1 MLLGLG
7 TGLASPSVYG
17 PPAEDKTRRDKTR
30 QDKTTWYPRPLPKTF
45 GNNPHQVL
53 EASKCGVGGNSVQ
66 RLGQAPDPMPKKKKK
81 NYLLQKYSKLSLFV
95 VKQLS
100 LVPNEISLETHF
112 YKKSML
118 LFFIWGTYL
127 RVSSHVKLLNH
138 YSFLYSSDGVTLAS
152 EITITTNLRDAIVLL

>member
-17 PPAEDKTRRDKTR
+17 PPTEDKTR
-30 QDKTTWYPRPLPKTF
+30 QDKTTWYPPPRPLPKTF

-66 RLGQAPDPMPKKKKK
+66 RLGQAPHPMMPKKKKKKKK

-95 VKQLS
+95 VK
-100 LVPNEISLETHF
+100 HF
-112 YKKSML
+112 
-118 LFFIWGTYL
+118 
-127 RVSSHVKLLNH
+127 H
-138 YSFLYSSDGVTLAS
+138 
-152 EITITTNLRDAIVLL
+152 